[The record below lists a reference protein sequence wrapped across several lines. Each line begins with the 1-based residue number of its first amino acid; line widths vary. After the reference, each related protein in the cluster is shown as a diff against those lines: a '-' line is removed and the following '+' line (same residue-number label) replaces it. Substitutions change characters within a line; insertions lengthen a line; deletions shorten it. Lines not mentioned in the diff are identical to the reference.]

1 MDAPLIPQLDGI
13 FQILILIS
21 VVAMSDSYR
30 DIVLF
35 GRLQNDGAQAI
46 LMNMNHLVSRVFIK
60 EAIQRR

>member
-1 MDAPLIPQLDGI
+1 
-13 FQILILIS
+13 
-21 VVAMSDSYR
+21 MSDSYR
-30 DIVLF
+30 DIVLL